1 MIKAY
6 LQRVKERAGP
16 ILLMGN
22 ILIMTLNLLYI
33 GHRFDNLT
41 NKQIFACQLTS
52 MTTSVCIEQ

>member
-33 GHRFDNLT
+33 GHKLDNLA
-41 NKQIFACQLTS
+41 NKQIFVCELS
-52 MTTSVCIEQ
+52 SYTTSVCLEQ

>member
-1 MIKAY
+1 MKAY

-33 GHRFDNLT
+33 GHRFDKLT
-41 NKQIFACQLTS
+41 NKQIFVCELS
-52 MTTSVCIEQ
+52 SYTTSVCLEQ

>member
-1 MIKAY
+1 MKAY

-33 GHRFDNLT
+33 GHRFDKLT

-52 MTTSVCIEQ
+52 MTTSVCLEQ